1 MKDVYGNPNCK
12 NLLITY
18 GRLFSYA
25 CKAKETLAKQG
36 VEICILK
43 LCRIKPI
50 DENAVDFAAD
60 FDNVWFFEEGIKNG
74 GIARNFSDLI
84 CCTQFCGDYHIKAIN
99 DKFVKQMSVSEALH
113 ELKLDDDGMVN
124 TITKNLKEKN

>member
-1 MKDVYGNPNCK
+1 MRIQANILS
-12 NLLITY
+12 NLDIY
-18 GRLFSYA
+18 HKSRLF
-25 CKAKETLAKQG
+25 
-36 VEICILK
+36 ICLY
-43 LCRIKPI
+43 
-50 DENAVDFAAD
+50 
-60 FDNVWFFEEGIKNG
+60 NVWFFEEGIKNG
-74 GIARNFSDLI
+74 SIARNFSDLL

>member
-1 MKDVYGNPNCK
+1 MMFTEIRIVKI
-12 NLLITY
+12 LLITY

-43 LCRIKPI
+43 LCRLNRLTKMPLILRS
-50 DENAVDFAAD
+50 D

-74 GIARNFSDLI
+74 GIARNFSDLL

>member
-1 MKDVYGNPNCK
+1 MYGFLKRASKTAVLREISPD
-12 NLLITY
+12 LL
-18 GRLFSYA
+18 
-25 CKAKETLAKQG
+25 
-36 VEICILK
+36 
-43 LCRIKPI
+43 
-50 DENAVDFAAD
+50 
-60 FDNVWFFEEGIKNG
+60 
-74 GIARNFSDLI
+74 

>member
-1 MKDVYGNPNCK
+1 MTVK
-12 NLLITY
+12 LI
-18 GRLFSYA
+18 RV
-25 CKAKETLAKQG
+25 CKALRHGDNAQQRGCRKCKLRLK
-36 VEICILK
+36 EICILK

-74 GIARNFSDLI
+74 GIARNFSDLL

>member
-1 MKDVYGNPNCK
+1 MP
-12 NLLITY
+12 
-18 GRLFSYA
+18 
-25 CKAKETLAKQG
+25 AKPRKPLTKQG

-50 DENAVDFAAD
+50 ERKCRCILRQISIMY
-60 FDNVWFFEEGIKNG
+60 WFFEEGIKNG
-74 GIARNFSDLI
+74 GIARNFSDLL
-84 CCTQFCGDYHIKAIN
+84 CCTQFCGDYHIKAID

>member
-1 MKDVYGNPNCK
+1 MTCSNQFCSDLPHLHISEQKSKQPQNTP
-12 NLLITY
+12 
-18 GRLFSYA
+18 
-25 CKAKETLAKQG
+25 ETLAKQG

-74 GIARNFSDLI
+74 GIARNFSDLL